1 MTNGLTLRLKS
12 DECECAASLLK
23 EGRLVAFPTETVYG
37 LGARLFDKEAV
48 QSIFTVKGR
57 PSDNPLIAHIS
68 SLSQIELLAR
78 EIPAL
83 FYQLADHFFPGPLT
97 VVLKRREGVPS
108 IVSAGSDTI
117 AVRMPSHPIAR
128 EIISHLQ
135 EPVVAPSANL
145 SGRPSATHSDHVLE
159 DFDGKIA
166 AVVMGG
172 STDIGIESTVIGLI
186 DEPVLFRPGSVSRE
200 QIEAVLKMP
209 LANPQAG
216 PLLSP
221 GMKYRHYAPRTPLKV
236 FTSLENLLA
245 NLDDAHQIPKMLL
258 SRTPLQRDG
267 LDCYPLNTQEL
278 YASLRMAD
286 QKQYAEILILCDA
299 HTDPALMNRILRAAG
314 L

>member
-1 MTNGLTLRLKS
+1 MTIRLQP
-12 DECECAASLLK
+12 DELARAASLLK
-23 EGRLVAFPTETVYG
+23 AGRLVAFPTETVYG
-37 LGARLFDKEAV
+37 LGARLFDQEAV

-78 EIPAL
+78 EVPAA
-83 FYQLADHFFPGPLT
+83 FHRLADHFFPGPLT

-172 STDIGIESTVIGLI
+172 STDIGIESTVIGLF

-200 QIEAVLKMP
+200 QIEDVLKMP
-209 LANPQAG
+209 LASPQAG

-221 GMKYRHYAPRTPLKV
+221 GMKYRHYAPRTPIKV
-236 FTSLENLLA
+236 FTSLESLLMH
-245 NLDDAHQIPKMLL
+245 LDDQVPKMLL
-258 SRTPLQRDG
+258 SRTPLQRDN
-267 LDCYPLNTQEL
+267 LDCYPLNAQEL

-314 L
+314 I